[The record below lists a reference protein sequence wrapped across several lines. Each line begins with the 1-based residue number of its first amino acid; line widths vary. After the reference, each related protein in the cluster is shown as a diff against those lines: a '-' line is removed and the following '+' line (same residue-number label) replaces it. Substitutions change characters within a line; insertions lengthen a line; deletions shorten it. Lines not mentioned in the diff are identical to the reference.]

1 MAARANRDRPREM
14 RSFVDIVR
22 SMNGDVAHFER
33 LQNLGAFSDADYR
46 SKAVHYP
53 EHPMHQEFLKEI
65 SDPVFRDTTIVVH
78 DFEFAGWEGTK
89 SDVAREG
96 RETWDQWGEAQIKFL
111 ERGRSRQLAEAK

>member
-1 MAARANRDRPREM
+1 
-14 RSFVDIVR
+14 
-22 SMNGDVAHFER
+22 
-33 LQNLGAFSDADYR
+33 
-46 SKAVHYP
+46 
-53 EHPMHQEFLKEI
+53 MHQEFLNEI

-96 RETWDQWGEAQIKFL
+96 RETWECGILANVCSTEAQIKFL